1 MDVNVH
7 LCGLLRRP
15 GFTGVFLYL
24 SNVTEITASFCKK
37 GLHQKTLWN
46 LKQLNHL
53 YVDLHNE
60 RSAGLDCNHFLLLQM
75 TDPENS
81 HNALHAQ
88 YIYTLHAP

>member
-1 MDVNVH
+1 MWFASQAWFY
-7 LCGLLRRP
+7 RRVSVP
-15 GFTGVFLYL
+15 FQCR
-24 SNVTEITASFCKK
+24 TETPASFCKK

-60 RSAGLDCNHFLLLQM
+60 RSADLDYDHFLLHLM

-88 YIYTLHAP
+88 YIIYTLHAP